1 MERKIITPEQLASQ
15 KNFTQLTRQYWQEMG
30 HQPTA
35 FVDTYGCQQNE
46 NDSERIRGMLE
57 EAGYTMV
64 GGPDRADVVVFN
76 TCAIR
81 ENAEKRVYGDVGEL
95 SHTKKAYPN
104 QKIFLCGCMMGQPHI
119 VEKIK
124 KSYRTVDGVFSTH
137 HLWRFPSLLYKVL
150 STGERV
156 FSVQDEEGSIVE
168 GLPIRREGN
177 LKAWVSIMFGC
188 NNYCT
193 YCIVP
198 YVRGRER
205 SRLPEDIIAEVKD
218 LIAQGYKDITLLGQN
233 VNSYGK
239 DLENF
244 IDFSDLLETL
254 AQLDGEFLLRFM
266 TSHPKDATIK
276 LFDVMAKYPKIAK
289 QLHLPV
295 QSGND
300 RVLNAMNRR
309 YTRESYL
316 ELVNYA
322 KKVMPDVVMTSDIIV
337 GFPGETEAEFE
348 DTLSMIEQV
357 EYDALFTF
365 IFSPRKGT
373 PAAELPDP
381 FSKEEKSR
389 WFDRLLVSQNNISQ
403 KLHGSYEGKTVTV
416 LVDGKDGDQLTART
430 EGGRLVRLAGD
441 DSLIGQFT
449 KVTITGHTTWSLVSE
464 E

>member
-1 MERKIITPEQLASQ
+1 MERKTITPEQLAAQ
-15 KNFTQLTRQYWQEMG
+15 QNFTHLIRQHWQSKG

-46 NDSERIRGMLE
+46 ADSERLRGMLE
-57 EAGYTMV
+57 QAGYSMTDSPN
-64 GGPDRADVVVFN
+64 GADLVLFN

-95 SHTKKAYPN
+95 SHTKKRHPS

-150 STGERV
+150 TTGERV

-168 GLPIRREGN
+168 GLPIRRENN
-177 LKAWVSIMFGC
+177 LKAWVSIMYGC

-205 SRLPEDIIAEVKD
+205 SRLPQDILAEVKD

-239 DLENF
+239 DLEDSL
-244 IDFSDLLETL
+244 DFADLMETL

-309 YTRESYL
+309 YTAESYL
-316 ELVNYA
+316 ALVDYA
-322 KKVMPDVVMTSDIIV
+322 KKVMPDVVLTSDIIV
-337 GFPGETEAEFE
+337 GFPGETESEFE
-348 DTLSMIEQV
+348 DTLAMIQRV
-357 EYDALFTF
+357 RYDALFTF
-365 IFSPRKGT
+365 IYSPRTGT
-373 PAAELPDP
+373 PAAEYPDP

-389 WFDRLLVSQNNISQ
+389 WFDRLLTAQNEISAQ
-403 KLHGSYEGKTVTV
+403 LHQSYEGKTMTI

-430 EGGRLVRLAGD
+430 EGGRLVRLEGD
-441 DSLIGQFT
+441 DSLIGQFVEV
-449 KVTITGHTTWSLVSE
+449 KITGHTTWSLIAVR
-464 E
+464 